1 MKRVIQISLFVL
13 FTLGVAGLMGFVYLE
28 NGKQPV
34 KGVVIRIDRETEK
47 GFLSSEKIKTMV
59 EQNDSI
65 LFRQV
70 KEVNTRK
77 IEKLVNQNVYVE
89 TADVYL
95 NMDKNIVVNISEKI
109 PLLRVYS
116 KKGKGFYIDK
126 KGVLI
131 PLSQNYTPRVLVVNG
146 YINTIFENEHTSI
159 FDTIYKA
166 TPLADLYELSNLIT
180 ANSFIN
186 AQISQIY
193 INSKGEYDLIPE
205 LGDHLIQLGSI
216 ENAKEKLE
224 KLEIWYKKALVREG
238 WELYSVVNLKYKDQV
253 VCTKK

>member
-13 FTLGVAGLMGFVYLE
+13 FSLAVAGLMGFVYIE

-34 KGVVIRIDRETEK
+34 KGVVIRIDRDTEE
-47 GFLSSEKIKTMV
+47 GFLSEEKIKILI

-70 KEVNTRK
+70 NEVNTQK
-77 IEKLVNQNVYVE
+77 IEDLVNQNVYVE
-89 TADVYL
+89 TADSYL
-95 NMDKNIVVNISEKI
+95 NMDKNVVVNISEKI
-109 PLLRVYS
+109 PVLRVYS

-126 KGVLI
+126 KGRLI
-131 PLSQNYTPRVLVVNG
+131 PLSQNYTPRVLVANG
-146 YINTIFENEHTSI
+146 YINATFEKENTSI
-159 FDTIYKA
+159 FDTIYKT
-166 TPLADLYELSNLIT
+166 TPLADLFELSNLIT

-205 LGDHLIQLGSI
+205 LGDHLIQLGTI

-224 KLEIWYKKALVREG
+224 KLEIWYKKAIVREG
-238 WELYSVVNLKYKDQV
+238 WDQYSVVNLKYKDQV